1 MLYICLFCLDPV
13 IVPVVFLGVVH
24 VMCVSNLI
32 WFLSYLRVK
41 NNINIVFGRS
51 RSAQLRLA
59 VVSHDAGTPLALHH
73 CTALVSSD

>member
-1 MLYICLFCLDPV
+1 
-13 IVPVVFLGVVH
+13 
-24 VMCVSNLI
+24 MCVSNLI

-59 VVSHDAGTPLALHH
+59 VVSRDAGTPLALHH